1 MALVGIVIVSH
12 SKKLAEGI
20 KELTEQ
26 MADRQLK
33 IIAVGGMEEGELGT
47 DSIKISKAMLEAN
60 TGDGVAVLVD
70 LGSGILSAQTA
81 IELLDEELLSLV
93 KIADAPIVEGTVIA
107 VIQASLG
114 STLPEVIHAAEETR
128 GMMKL

>member
-1 MALVGIVIVSH
+1 MVGIVIVSH

-33 IIAVGGMEEGELGT
+33 IIAAGGMEEGALGT
-47 DSIKISKAMLEAN
+47 DSIKISRAMLEAN
-60 TGDGVAVLVD
+60 TGDGVVVLVD

-81 IELLDEELLSLV
+81 IELLDEEHYCMI
-93 KIADAPIVEGTVIA
+93 KIADAPIVEGAVVA

-114 STLPEVIHAAEETR
+114 STLAEVVHAAEETR
-128 GMMKL
+128 SMLKL

>member
-1 MALVGIVIVSH
+1 MVGIVIVSH

-33 IIAVGGMEEGELGT
+33 IIAAGGMEEGELGT
-47 DSIKISKAMLEAN
+47 DSIKICRAILEAN
-60 TGDGVAVLVD
+60 AGDGVVVLVD

-81 IELLDEELLSLV
+81 IELLDEELLNLV
-93 KIADAPIVEGTVIA
+93 KIADAPIVEGAVIA

-114 STLPEVIHAAEETR
+114 STLAEVIHAAEETR
-128 GMMKL
+128 SMLKL